1 MTKEET
7 KMLRSTML
15 ALAAVVGLSG
25 AADAQWKP
33 EKPVT
38 IIVPWGAGGST
49 DQVVRLLGKEIEAAL
64 GQTVV
69 IVNQPGASGSVG
81 TKAVLEAPK
90 DGYTWASGAA
100 KDAGV
105 YAVSGLLNT
114 KLDDWH
120 LYLGVINSSVIGVN
134 PNTPYKTLDDLVKAM
149 KDKPGEITV
158 ATAGVNSSG
167 GAALGA
173 FSTGAG
179 VKARHVTYDGGNPA
193 VIATAGGETQ
203 VTTQLAVEQAEMI
216 RAGRIRPLA
225 VVGTKPLSLEGVP
238 EIPAITKAIPSF
250 PATDNYFGIFVPAG
264 VPAAV
269 TQTLD
274 KIWDEKIAKSE
285 ALKKYAT
292 SRGAIVA
299 VLRGDAAKKAVMP
312 AIQEMAWGLW
322 ERKEA
327 KVDPKS
333 VGIPPR

>member
-1 MTKEET
+1 
-7 KMLRSTML
+7 MLRSTVL

-33 EKPVT
+33 EKPIT

-49 DQVVRLLGKEIEAAL
+49 DQVVRLLGKEIEGAI

-90 DGYTWASGAA
+90 DGYTWGSGAA

-114 KLDDWH
+114 KLDDWN
-120 LYLGVINSSVIGVN
+120 LYLAVINSSVIGVN

-149 KDKPGEITV
+149 KAKPGEITV

-179 VKARHVTYDGGNPA
+179 VKARQVTYDGGNPA

-238 EIPAITKAIPSF
+238 EIPAITKAIPTF
-250 PATDNYFGIFVPAG
+250 PATDNYFGIFVPKG

-274 KIWDEKIAKSE
+274 KIWDERIAKSE

-299 VLRGDAAKKAVMP
+299 VVRGDAAKKAVMP

>member
-1 MTKEET
+1 
-7 KMLRSTML
+7 MLRITML
-15 ALAAVVGLSG
+15 AAAALVGLSG
-25 AADAQWKP
+25 AASAQWKP

-38 IIVPWGAGGST
+38 VVVPWGAGGST
-49 DQVVRLLGKEIEAAL
+49 DQVVRLLAKEIEGAL

-90 DGYTWASGAA
+90 DGYMWASGAA

-105 YAVSGLLNT
+105 YAVSGLLDT

-120 LYLGVINSSVIGVN
+120 LYLAVINSSVIGVN
-134 PNTPYKTLDDLVKAM
+134 PSTPYKTLDDLVKAM
-149 KDKPGEITV
+149 KEKPGEITV
-158 ATAGVNSSG
+158 ATAGIASSG

-173 FSTGAG
+173 FSSGAD

-203 VTTQLAVEQAEMI
+203 VTTQLAVEQAQMI

-225 VVGTKPLSLEGVP
+225 VVGTKSLTLEGVP
-238 EIPAITKAIPSF
+238 EIPAITKAIPNF
-250 PATDNYFGIFVPAG
+250 PATDNYFGIFVPKG

-292 SRGAIVA
+292 SQGAIVA
-299 VLRGDAAKKAVMP
+299 VVRGDKAKEAVMP
-312 AIQEMAWGLW
+312 AIKEAAWGLW
-322 ERKEA
+322 DRKEA

>member
-1 MTKEET
+1 MFRI
-7 KMLRSTML
+7 MLY
-15 ALAAVVGLSG
+15 ALSALVGISG
-25 AADAQWKP
+25 VAQAQWKP

-49 DQVVRLLGKEIEAAL
+49 DQVVRLLAKEIEGPL
-64 GQTVV
+64 GQTIV

-90 DGYTWASGAA
+90 DGYTWASGAS

-120 LYLGVINSSVIGVN
+120 LYLAVINSSVIGVN

-149 KDKPGEITV
+149 KAKPGEITV

-173 FSTGAG
+173 FSTGAD

-225 VVGTKPLSLEGVP
+225 MVGTKPLTLEGVP
-238 EIPAITKAIPSF
+238 EIPAITKMIPNF
-250 PATDNYFGIFVPAG
+250 PATDNYFGIFVPKG
-264 VPAAV
+264 VPAQV

-274 KIWDEKIAKSE
+274 KIWDEHIAKSE
-285 ALKKYAT
+285 ALRKYAT

-299 VLRGDAAKKAVMP
+299 VVRGDKAKEAVMP

-327 KVDPKS
+327 KIDPKS

>member
-1 MTKEET
+1 MC
-7 KMLRSTML
+7 
-15 ALAAVVGLSG
+15 
-25 AADAQWKP
+25 
-33 EKPVT
+33 
-38 IIVPWGAGGST
+38 
-49 DQVVRLLGKEIEAAL
+49 
-64 GQTVV
+64 
-69 IVNQPGASGSVG
+69 
-81 TKAVLEAPK
+81 
-90 DGYTWASGAA
+90 
-100 KDAGV
+100 
-105 YAVSGLLNT
+105 
-114 KLDDWH
+114 
-120 LYLGVINSSVIGVN
+120 SS
-134 PNTPYKTLDDLVKAM
+134 DL
-149 KDKPGEITV
+149 
-158 ATAGVNSSG
+158 
-167 GAALGA
+167 
-173 FSTGAG
+173 
-179 VKARHVTYDGGNPA
+179 
-193 VIATAGGETQ
+193 TQ

-225 VVGTKPLSLEGVP
+225 VVGTKPLNLEGVP
-238 EIPAITKAIPSF
+238 EIPAITKAIPTF

-312 AIQEMAWGLW
+312 AVQEMAWGLW